1 MNVRTLYWLKIRWK
15 YVAGWKI
22 GHHVLCGPLHVA
34 WHVSF
39 GCWITW
45 SISSWQEHYKSAFL
59 FTKAEWWV
67 NNISR
72 WLFYYTK
79 LLVKRGKNSGQMGV
93 KTCVTKMVR
102 MSPRKPAL
110 WKCIISGV
118 RYRSKFWYLRRK
130 PAVMFSKWVFFQNS
144 LLL

>member
-1 MNVRTLYWLKIRWK
+1 MKCNRYDTEISVKEFCLPHYSLGSST
-15 YVAGWKI
+15 
-22 GHHVLCGPLHVA
+22 CGLA
-34 WHVSF
+34 ISF

-93 KTCVTKMVR
+93 KPCVTEMVR
-102 MSPRKPAL
+102 MSSRKPAL

-130 PAVMFSKWVFFQNS
+130 PADMFSKWVFFQNS
-144 LLL
+144 LLLSWPI